1 MPITGL
7 KKQTGLQVLVY
18 RVTYLQVYRVT
29 YLQVYRVTYLQVFFF
44 KGLRVRRTRLRP
56 GASMGNLITGIHIT
70 PQSAAVPH

>member
-29 YLQVYRVTYLQVFFF
+29 YLQVFF